1 MKLIKPYFEIIEQ
14 KPGMDGLYKHI
25 ETIGRV
31 SYKSEDKITEDSA
44 SKFVNRM
51 VNSGHGAV
59 LEHGTVYLYRSC
71 CCYDSKD
78 NEFIK
83 KYENNRYSNIKYIG
97 SDDEKCNDFK
107 DIYGND
113 GTGNQQYV
121 VTTNL
126 RVLIENNWLDDL
138 KYMCNPTEHHKR
150 RVSVKFTMDRIGSQS
165 FCRHRVFSF
174 NQESTRWCKYSRD
187 KFDNEIVYIL
197 PPWMPDEQLGIH
209 NSAEILNTAH
219 DFNIWASDEK
229 DQREIAFMIACAAGE
244 LAYMRG
250 IHDGWTAE
258 QARAVLPN
266 SLKTEIVMTGFVS
279 DWWGET
285 LVMKDGNIVAR
296 YKNSNPNL
304 EEILKQYDSS
314 YSIFSNGFFGLRCD
328 NHAHPQARE
337 LAIPLKEEFIK
348 RGLL

>member
-1 MKLIKPYFEIIEQ
+1 MRLIKPSFKIIKQ

-44 SKFVNRM
+44 SKFVQRM
-51 VNSGHGAV
+51 ANSGHGAV
-59 LEHGTVYLYRSC
+59 LEHGTVYLKVPLNDATDVRVES
-71 CCYDSKD
+71 
-78 NEFIK
+78 
-83 KYENNRYSNIKYIG
+83 YSHNAFSFVRFHEDYAYI
-97 SDDEKCNDFK
+97 
-107 DIYGND
+107 
-113 GTGNQQYV
+113 
-121 VTTNL
+121 TTNY
-126 RVLIENNWLDDL
+126 RVLFENNWMDDL
-138 KYMCNPTEHHKR
+138 KYMCNPTENHER

-197 PPWMPDEQLGIH
+197 PPWMPDEYLGIH
-209 NSAEILNTAH
+209 NSRGILKIAH
-219 DFNIWASDEK
+219 DFDIWEPDDE
-229 DQREIAFMIACAAGE
+229 DQREIAFMVACAAGE
-244 LAYMRG
+244 LAYMRS
-250 IHDGWTAE
+250 IRDGCSAE

-266 SLKTEIVMTGFVS
+266 SLKTEILMTGFVS

-285 LVMKDGNIVAR
+285 FVMKDGNIVAR

-304 EEILKQYDSS
+304 DEILKQYDSS

-328 NHAHPQARE
+328 NHAHPQAQE
-337 LAIPLKEEFIK
+337 LAYPLREEFI
-348 RGLL
+348 RRNYI

>member
-1 MKLIKPYFEIIEQ
+1 MRLIKPSFKIIKQ
-14 KPGMDGLYKHI
+14 KPGMNGLYKHI

-44 SKFVNRM
+44 PKFVDRM

-59 LEHGTVYLYRSC
+59 LEHGTVYLEVPLN
-71 CCYDSKD
+71 DSTNVRVD
-78 NEFIK
+78 S
-83 KYENNRYSNIKYIG
+83 YSHNAFSFVRVRDTGEVPVAYI
-97 SDDEKCNDFK
+97 
-107 DIYGND
+107 
-113 GTGNQQYV
+113 
-121 VTTNL
+121 TTNF
-126 RVLIENNWLDDL
+126 RVLFENNWMDDL
-138 KYMCNPTEHHKR
+138 KYMCDPTEYHER
-150 RVSVKFTMDRIGSQS
+150 RVSVKFVMDRIGSQS

-197 PPWMPDEQLGIH
+197 PPWVSDEQLGIH
-209 NSAEILNTAH
+209 NSVEILNVAH
-219 DFNIWASDEK
+219 DFNIWAPDEE
-229 DQREIAFMIACAAGE
+229 DQRELSFLVACAAGE

-250 IHDGWTAE
+250 IRDGWTAE

-285 LVMKDGNIVAR
+285 IIMKDGKIVGR

-304 EEILKQYDSS
+304 EDILKQYDNS

-328 NHAHPQARE
+328 NHAHPQAQE
-337 LAIPLKEEFIK
+337 LAYPLREEFI
-348 RGLL
+348 RRNYI

>member
-1 MKLIKPYFEIIEQ
+1 MRLIKPSFKIIKQ

-44 SKFVNRM
+44 SKFVQRM
-51 VNSGHGAV
+51 ANSGHGAV
-59 LEHGTVYLYRSC
+59 LEHGTVYLKVPLNDATDVRVES
-71 CCYDSKD
+71 
-78 NEFIK
+78 
-83 KYENNRYSNIKYIG
+83 YSHNAFSFVRFHEDYAYI
-97 SDDEKCNDFK
+97 
-107 DIYGND
+107 
-113 GTGNQQYV
+113 
-121 VTTNL
+121 TTNY
-126 RVLIENNWLDDL
+126 RVLFENNWMDDL
-138 KYMCNPTEHHKR
+138 KYMCNPTENHER

-209 NSAEILNTAH
+209 NSREILKIAH
-219 DFNIWASDEK
+219 DFDIWEPDDE
-229 DQREIAFMIACAAGE
+229 DQREIAFMVACAVGE
-244 LAYMRG
+244 LAYMRS
-250 IHDGWTAE
+250 IRDGWSAE
-258 QARAVLPN
+258 QARAVLPS

-285 LVMKDGNIVAR
+285 FVMKDGNIVAR

-304 EEILKQYDSS
+304 DEILKQYDSS

-328 NHAHPQARE
+328 NHAHPQAQE
-337 LAIPLKEEFIK
+337 LAYPLREEFI
-348 RGLL
+348 RRNYI

>member
-1 MKLIKPYFEIIEQ
+1 MRLIKPSFKIIKQ

-44 SKFVNRM
+44 SKFVQRM
-51 VNSGHGAV
+51 ANSGHGAV
-59 LEHGTVYLYRSC
+59 LEHGTVYLKVPLNDATDVRVES
-71 CCYDSKD
+71 
-78 NEFIK
+78 
-83 KYENNRYSNIKYIG
+83 YSHNAFSFVRFHEVYAYI
-97 SDDEKCNDFK
+97 
-107 DIYGND
+107 
-113 GTGNQQYV
+113 
-121 VTTNL
+121 TTNY
-126 RVLIENNWLDDL
+126 RVLFENNWMDDL
-138 KYMCNPTEHHKR
+138 KYMCNPTEYHER

-209 NSAEILNTAH
+209 NSREILKIAH
-219 DFNIWASDEK
+219 DFDIWEPDDE
-229 DQREIAFMIACAAGE
+229 DQREIAFMVACAAGE
-244 LAYMRG
+244 LAYMRCV
-250 IHDGWTAE
+250 HDGWTAE

-285 LVMKDGNIVAR
+285 FVMKDGNIVAR

-328 NHAHPQARE
+328 NHAHPQAQE
-337 LAIPLKEEFIK
+337 LAYPLREEFI
-348 RGLL
+348 RRNYI